1 MRKNDVVQIDTKDGD
16 NVKAMFDGTVRLA
29 RKHQDMGYVI
39 VIRHRNGLETVYAN
53 NAENMVEVGQHVR
66 AGQTIAIVGHRDG
79 KFYCD
84 FSIMIDGKR
93 INPAAVFSINSHRLH
108 RHTLLCEKHSSYINV
123 STVGEKVDLDEN
135 PNFTTEDVFEKKQ
148 TYKWNL
154 EEMKK
159 GSWAYPLPGAKVISP
174 YGGKR
179 RHSGVDLKTKP
190 NDEIVAAFDG
200 VVTRSNSH
208 YGYGL
213 CIVVKHANGLET
225 LYSHQSKNL
234 VKVGD
239 KVKAGQV
246 IGLTGR
252 TGRATTEHL
261 HFETVFKGRRFNP
274 NLIFDHNSRQ
284 LQKSTLTL
292 TKNGGIT
299 SKRN

>member
-1 MRKNDVVQIDTKDGD
+1 MRIKKLLLAIATLTLVSATPVKHQFTAAEQQQISISTPGLFNRSDAFSIDLGLLKPNEYSFPLPVGKATMRKNDVVQIDTKDGD

-159 GSWAYPLPGAKVISP
+159 GSWA
-174 YGGKR
+174 
-179 RHSGVDLKTKP
+179 
-190 NDEIVAAFDG
+190 
-200 VVTRSNSH
+200 
-208 YGYGL
+208 
-213 CIVVKHANGLET
+213 
-225 LYSHQSKNL
+225 
-234 VKVGD
+234 
-239 KVKAGQV
+239 
-246 IGLTGR
+246 
-252 TGRATTEHL
+252 
-261 HFETVFKGRRFNP
+261 
-274 NLIFDHNSRQ
+274 
-284 LQKSTLTL
+284 
-292 TKNGGIT
+292 
-299 SKRN
+299 